1 MNLIS
6 CYCGLNQI
14 LSEMKLLKWAKCKDM
29 QYNLQANKNNIEHQQ
44 NHKQVN
50 YVVENLSQNEDDEYK
65 KCLN

>member
-1 MNLIS
+1 
-6 CYCGLNQI
+6 
-14 LSEMKLLKWAKCKDM
+14 M
-29 QYNLQANKNNIEHQQ
+29 QYNLQANKNNIKHQQ